1 VVVPAHDAA
10 PWLDECLGSVL
21 AQTHAPSQVVVV
33 NDGSTDSTPEV
44 LARYRPRIEVIDQP
58 NSGIGKAR
66 NRGLERATG
75 TYVAFLDAD
84 DAWHPEK
91 LALQVAHAEAN
102 PDLAVVYADA
112 EEFDAAGT
120 VHRSFFEHFPSL
132 RRPEAIF
139 EGIVRLAVPLT
150 TTSLVRRDFLVR
162 HALSFP
168 EPRDISGVEDVGF
181 FLEIADRG
189 GRFGFVDRPLA
200 RRRLHPSNISGDH
213 FRRFTRRIALY
224 ERLLGTIRRPEHRRW
239 VSFGLRD
246 AHFRVAECHW
256 ADLDLPSARKH
267 FRAATGW
274 DRLGLRAALY
284 RAACLLPRG
293 LVRWLRRARRPSA
306 GPP

>member
-1 VVVPAHDAA
+1 
-10 PWLDECLGSVL
+10 
-21 AQTHAPSQVVVV
+21 VV
-33 NDGSTDSTPEV
+33 NDGSTDGTPDV
-44 LARYRPRIEVIDQP
+44 LARYRPGIEVIDQP

-91 LALQVAHAEAN
+91 LALQVAHAEAH
-102 PDLAVVYADA
+102 PDLAVVYSDA
-112 EEFDAAGT
+112 EEFDATGT

-150 TTSLVRRDFLVR
+150 TTSLVRRDFLLR
-162 HALSFP
+162 HSLSFP
-168 EPRDISGVEDVGF
+168 EPREISGVEDVGL

-200 RRRLHPSNISGDH
+200 RRRLHASNISGDH

-224 ERLLGTIRRPEHRRW
+224 ERLLGTIRQAEHRRW

-256 ADLDLPSARKH
+256 ADLDLAQARTH

-274 DRLGLRAALY
+274 DGLGAKAALY
-284 RAACLLPRG
+284 RGLARLPRW
-293 LVRWLRRARRPSA
+293 LVRGLRRARRSVAKAP
-306 GPP
+306 